1 MQETDFQESQEDS
14 ADTTAEEQDKYGHLR
29 KYRWP
34 KGVSGNPNGRP
45 KGSLSPKDRI
55 RQMFESNPEQ
65 FDDFLDEYIK
75 DPQNKKHVVEM
86 LDGKPSQSTDINL
99 KLPQFI
105 VDLIK
110 DGTSDQGTN

>member
-1 MQETDFQESQEDS
+1 MQEKDLQKSQEPETDS
-14 ADTTAEEQDKYGHLR
+14 TAQEQDKHKHLR
-29 KYRWP
+29 RYQWP

-45 KGSLSPKDRI
+45 KGSVSPKDRI

-86 LDGKPSQSTDINL
+86 LDGKPNQSTDVNL

-110 DGTSDQGTN
+110 NGTPDRTTD